1 MPRASSSPA
10 KLTTPVSGS
19 ECPAEQ
25 ALRSI
30 TGKWKPRIMRS
41 AAEGPIRFNALLRDL
56 PGSTRQSL
64 ANALRELE
72 EGGVLARRVV
82 RLKPLHVEYSL
93 TDLGLQIVPLL
104 FALEP
109 APTR

>member
-1 MPRASSSPA
+1 M
-10 KLTTPVSGS
+10 KLTPPVPVA

-30 TGKWKPRIMRS
+30 TGKWKPRIMR
-41 AAEGPIRFNALLRDL
+41 AASHGAVRFNALLRDL

-72 EGGVLARRVV
+72 EGGVLTRHVV
-82 RLKPLHVEYSL
+82 RLKPLHVEYTL
-93 TDLGLQIVPLL
+93 TDLGHQLVPLL
-104 FALEP
+104 MALEP
-109 APTR
+109 GVTR